1 MKAPD
6 INDADDIELVNATHN
21 GEETDAVTVDRW
33 TNSGK
38 DRVYLNGLDVG
49 DGYISLINGT
59 VDGDR
64 WTKVTGEWSR
74 DEELL
79 TVRIGHESDVSED
92 PAYVITLR
100 ATGAAFDE
108 YYGDDES
115 TAEQDETDDDDSLS
129 AATECDDDTPTVMAD
144 GGEDTPTRSDLMDAG
159 ADRGLDYL
167 DTSDVAGE
175 RSIVLCNRD
184 APTEHSEAG
193 EYLVCVAYHLGGG
206 GYMVCDGH
214 GQERGYDVT
223 NSVASYDTIDEAF
236 DAAERLFEDGGGVEV
251 EDSGVEVDGGE
262 VAEEGDDGYHN
273 TAWDYEIV
281 AGDELQVTLDYQDGG
296 PTVNGTM
303 TAAEDLT
310 AAEGLAATD
319 SNGRTHTI
327 WFRKGDGVSADGG
340 EGVAYIKTED
350 GSRVRILRM
359 EVA

>member
-59 VDGDR
+59 IDGDR

-108 YYGDDES
+108 YYGDGEG

-144 GGEDTPTRSDLMDAG
+144 GG
-159 ADRGLDYL
+159 
-167 DTSDVAGE
+167 
-175 RSIVLCNRD
+175 
-184 APTEHSEAG
+184 
-193 EYLVCVAYHLGGG
+193 
-206 GYMVCDGH
+206 
-214 GQERGYDVT
+214 
-223 NSVASYDTIDEAF
+223 
-236 DAAERLFEDGGGVEV
+236 
-251 EDSGVEVDGGE
+251 
-262 VAEEGDDGYHN
+262 DGYHN

-350 GSRVRILRM
+350 DSRVRILRM

>member
-21 GEETDAVTVDRW
+21 GDETDAVTVDRW
-33 TNSGK
+33 SNYGK

-49 DGYISLINGT
+49 DGYISLIDGT

-74 DEELL
+74 DEDLL
-79 TVRIGHESDVSED
+79 TVRIGHESEVSED

-108 YYGDDES
+108 YYGDEDDND
-115 TAEQDETDDDDSLS
+115 EQDEADGDDSLDARAECGD
-129 AATECDDDTPTVMAD
+129 AATVM
-144 GGEDTPTRSDLMDAG
+144 T
-159 ADRGLDYL
+159 
-167 DTSDVAGE
+167 
-175 RSIVLCNRD
+175 
-184 APTEHSEAG
+184 
-193 EYLVCVAYHLGGG
+193 
-206 GYMVCDGH
+206 
-214 GQERGYDVT
+214 
-223 NSVASYDTIDEAF
+223 
-236 DAAERLFEDGGGVEV
+236 
-251 EDSGVEVDGGE
+251 DGGE
-262 VAEEGDDGYHN
+262 VAESGDDGDGYHN
-273 TAWDYEIV
+273 TAWDYEIE
-281 AGDELQVTLDYQDGG
+281 AGDELQITLDYQDGG
-296 PTVNGTM
+296 PTVDGTM

-327 WFRKGDGVSADGG
+327 WFRKGEGVSADNE

-350 GSRVRILRM
+350 GSRVRITRM